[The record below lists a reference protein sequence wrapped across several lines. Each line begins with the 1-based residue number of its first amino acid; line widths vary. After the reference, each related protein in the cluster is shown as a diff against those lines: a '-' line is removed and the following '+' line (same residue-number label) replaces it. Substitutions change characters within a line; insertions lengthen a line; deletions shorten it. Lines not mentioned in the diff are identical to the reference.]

1 MSDII
6 LKDMPLLAEPS
17 FRYHQLPDGS
27 MVDVYAVTYDCKV
40 DIEKKKF
47 ICRYDNGYEECTL
60 PTLNDLYQNG
70 TMSKEGTCIEREH
83 DITLSLARYDELT
96 DELINAV
103 IDEFKA
109 NGLNV
114 TYDAIMHNYKAW
126 RGDFKSGYRDVI
138 NNYHLFSPC
147 GCNPLSFRASSLH
160 PKCAGWQETYIG

>member
-6 LKDMPLLAEPS
+6 LRDMPLLAEPS
-17 FRYHQLPDGS
+17 CRYHQLPDGS

-47 ICRYDNGYEECTL
+47 ICCYDNGYKECTL

-70 TMSKEGTCIEREH
+70 TMPKEGTCIEREH

-109 NGLNV
+109 NALNV

-126 RGDFKSGYRDVI
+126 KGDFKSGYRDVI

-147 GCNPLSFRASSLH
+147 GCNPLSFRATSLH
-160 PKCAGWQETYIG
+160 PKCAGWQETYAG